1 MIPFAHFLEFPDEQ
15 MVPKLKVLHRQLRI
29 ARSPLRHVTERLLSQ
44 LYNTDRMIDEL
55 ARYFKYTPEW
65 QRLCVDH
72 EKYGIS
78 KAVYHQLREAVRF
91 PYSSARWSTVAAAI
105 RSESNRSVQM
115 KIMNAALEF
124 MNEMHMTPTDLL
136 PEEAIPKDALICRD
150 FREFHEYEIRHKSII
165 ERLNHA
171 VRGLTDEDAIKEA
184 TLFIFNSTQNHEAQ
198 TLILYTGARH
208 LCSTR
213 KPDFS
218 MEPPR
223 WMRRM
228 DEDPNPFAFLDD
240 NDTDDDD
247 SDEASDG
254 DDDVKAL
261 EERLEPHQSS
271 FSPDAFND
279 TVDKV
284 IEGLENDEA
293 QVVILHIGTKRVP
306 EAAELIANYLHLD
319 KTEVT
324 QKLCNAPAFFKC
336 DSTDSADQLKALLDK
351 ICLCA

>member
-1 MIPFAHFLEFPDEQ
+1 MIPFAHFLKFPDEQ
-15 MVPKLKVLHRQLRI
+15 MVSKLKVFHRQLRI
-29 ARSPLRHVTERLLSQ
+29 ARSPLRHVTESLLYQ

-55 ARYFKYTPEW
+55 ARYFKCTPEW

-105 RSESNRSVQM
+105 RSEGDRNVQM
-115 KIMNAALEF
+115 KIMNAALDF
-124 MNEMHMTPTDLL
+124 LNEMHMTPTDLL

-171 VRGLTDEDAIKEA
+171 VHGLTDEDAIKEA

-208 LCSTR
+208 LCSAR

-240 NDTDDDD
+240 NDTDDD
-247 SDEASDG
+247 SSEVPDE
-254 DDDVKAL
+254 DDDIRTL
-261 EERLEPHQSS
+261 EERLEPPQAS

-279 TVDKV
+279 AVDKV
-284 IEGLENDEA
+284 IEALENDEV
-293 QVVILHIGTKRVP
+293 QVVILHIATKRVP
-306 EAAELIANYLHLD
+306 EAAELIANHLHLD
-319 KTEVT
+319 KAEVT
-324 QKLCNAPAFFKC
+324 QKLSNTPAFFKC